1 MVSLQFRKM
10 KTNQN
15 SFLIIKVASSE
26 PRQDENRFRGMSGVS
41 ASICGKKTFFRVP
54 GKSFGS
60 RRFTFVSPMQAKGP
74 SGGHPSAMGT
84 RALTLF
90 GVRCLTI
97 KPTSPSLS
105 VPKNYKRLLC

>member
-41 ASICGKKTFFRVP
+41 ASICGKKPFL
-54 GKSFGS
+54 G
-60 RRFTFVSPMQAKGP
+60 
-74 SGGHPSAMGT
+74 
-84 RALTLF
+84 
-90 GVRCLTI
+90 CLA
-97 KPTSPSLS
+97 
-105 VPKNYKRLLC
+105 RLLAAGVLPLFRRCKQRVLPAVTHRRWEPAL